1 MTRRAHALPHG
12 AELHESGVRFR
23 LWAPGEDQ
31 VSIGIDGREPVHMAR
46 QPEGWH
52 ELITI
57 GAHAG
62 SLYRYVVAEGLQVPD
77 PASRFQ
83 PADVHGPSEVIDP
96 RAYDWRDGDWR
107 GRPWSEAVIYE
118 LHIGTFTPEGTFLA
132 VIGKLDHLARIGVTA
147 IQIMPVADYPG
158 RRNWGYD
165 GVLPYAPD
173 SAYGRPE
180 DFKALVDAAHAR
192 GISVLLDVVYN
203 HFGPEG
209 NYLPVY
215 APQFFTDRH
224 KSPWGAGINFDGQ
237 HSRPVRDFVIHN
249 ALYWLEEFHLDG
261 LRLDAVHTIQDDSAT
276 HLLVEL
282 AETVRAA
289 ITDRPVHL
297 ILENEDNRARLLRRD
312 EGGEPRLY
320 TAQWNDDIHHVLHVA
335 ATGEGAAYYEAYL
348 GQTELLGRALA
359 EGFAFQGEVM
369 PYSGKRRGEPSAGLP
384 PVAFIA
390 FAQNHDQIGN
400 RAFGQRLGAL
410 APPAAVGAVSA
421 VYLLSPQVPM
431 IFMGEEFGARTPFLF
446 FVDFAGDLADKV
458 RDGRREEFARF
469 PEFSDPEKRETI
481 PDPVAEST
489 FLASKLRWAE
499 ADAATEDW
507 FTRVLTMRRAVIWPL
522 RGAITGNA
530 GRYRVVGDS
539 AVEVRWEIADGGT
552 LLLQANLSAARV
564 SGFGAVSGRVF
575 WQEGDAAEDGAF
587 GPWAVRWSLAEDRH
601 GIL

>member
-1 MTRRAHALPHG
+1 MPHG
-12 AELHESGVRFR
+12 AELHENGVRFR

-31 VSIGIDGREPVHMAR
+31 VSIEIDGRDPVHMAR

-57 GAHAG
+57 GAHPG
-62 SLYRYVVAEGLQVPD
+62 SLYRYVVADGLRVPD

-83 PADVHGPSEVIDP
+83 PQDVHGASEVIDP
-96 RAYDWRDGDWR
+96 RAYDWQDADWG

-118 LHIGTFTPEGTFLA
+118 LHVGTFTPEGTFLA
-132 VIGKLDHLARIGVTA
+132 ARSKLDHLVAIGVTA
-147 IQIMPVADYPG
+147 IEIMPIADFPG
-158 RRNWGYD
+158 TRNWGYD

-180 DFKALVDAAHAR
+180 DLKALVDAAHAR
-192 GISVLLDVVYN
+192 GLSVLLDVVYN
-203 HFGPEG
+203 HFGPDG

-237 HSRPVRDFVIHN
+237 HSRPVRDFVIQN
-249 ALYWLEEFHLDG
+249 ALYWLQEFHLDG
-261 LRLDAVHTIQDDSAT
+261 LRLDAVHAIQDDSAT
-276 HLLVEL
+276 HVLVEL

-320 TAQWNDDIHHVLHVA
+320 SAQWNDDVHHVLHVA
-335 ATGEGAAYYEAYL
+335 ATGEGVAYYEAYL
-348 GQTELLGRALA
+348 GRTELLGRALA

-369 PYSGKRRGEPSAGLP
+369 PYSGKPRGEPSDELP
-384 PVAFIA
+384 PTAFVA

-400 RAFGQRLGAL
+400 RAFGQRLAAL
-410 APPAAVGAVSA
+410 ASPEAVRAVSA
-421 VYLLSPQVPM
+421 IYLLSPQVPM
-431 IFMGEEFGARTPFLF
+431 IFMGEEFGARAPFLF
-446 FVDFAGDLADKV
+446 FVDFKGDLAETV
-458 RDGRREEFARF
+458 RHGRRAEFARF

-481 PDPVAEST
+481 PDPVAEET
-489 FLASKLRWAE
+489 FLASKLRWEE

-507 FTRVLTMRRAVIWPL
+507 FTRALAVRRAVIWPL
-522 RGAITGNA
+522 RGAIGAKA
-530 GRYRVVGDS
+530 GRYRVVGVS
-539 AVEVRWEIADGGT
+539 AVEVSWEIAGGRT
-552 LLLQANLSAARV
+552 LLLQANLSAARL
-564 SGFGAVSGRVF
+564 SGFGAVTGGVF
-575 WQEGDAAEDGAF
+575 WSEGEAAEDGDF
-587 GPWAVRWSLAEDRH
+587 GPWAVRWSV
-601 GIL
+601 

>member
-1 MTRRAHALPHG
+1 M
-12 AELHESGVRFR
+12 
-23 LWAPGEDQ
+23 
-31 VSIGIDGREPVHMAR
+31 
-46 QPEGWH
+46 
-52 ELITI
+52 
-57 GAHAG
+57 
-62 SLYRYVVAEGLQVPD
+62 
-77 PASRFQ
+77 
-83 PADVHGPSEVIDP
+83 
-96 RAYDWRDGDWR
+96 RDGDWR